1 MLDLPRPAL
10 AGGLLWI
17 LACVGWFVFAAR
29 KASARSAPGS
39 HGYPGRHPGLLL
51 NGIGLVALTP
61 VVSAVQYVASKHQLF
76 WAGAGVFLV
85 GLVQIAYHLLLA
97 RRPADR
103 SPQPA
108 VTRSSRPGAMTF
120 RERSAVAQIIAILA
134 VYGFYGVGLWDFW
147 DRPLMSIAAIAAL
160 IGITVCMIII
170 GVVSH
175 IGLVLYA
182 PPEKLDER
190 DRIIEL
196 RGSRNAYAAL
206 AAGVWCVLLL
216 TIADL
221 PHGLFFYAT
230 MAAFALAELVRL
242 GSQLYYYRLGP

>member
-10 AGGLLWI
+10 AVGLLWI
-17 LACVGWFVFAAR
+17 LACVGGFVFAAR
-29 KASARSAPGS
+29 KASARNAPGS
-39 HGYPGRHPGLLL
+39 QGYPGRYPGLLL
-51 NGIGLVALTP
+51 NGMGLVALTP
-61 VVSAVQYVASKHQLF
+61 VVSAVQYIATKHQLF
-76 WAGAGVFLV
+76 WAGAGVLLV
-85 GLVQIAYHLLLA
+85 GLIQIAYHLLLA

-103 SPQPA
+103 SPHPA
-108 VTRSSRPGAMTF
+108 VMTF
-120 RERSAVAQIIAILA
+120 REKSILVQIVAILA

-147 DRPLMSIAAIAAL
+147 DRPLTSVAAIAAL

-182 PPEKLDER
+182 PPEKSDER
-190 DRIIEL
+190 DRAIEL

-206 AAGVWCVLLL
+206 AVTVWCVLLL

-221 PHGLFFYAT
+221 PHGFFFYAL
-230 MAAFALAELVRL
+230 MGAFALAELVRL
-242 GSQLYYYRLGP
+242 GSQLFYYRLGA